1 MKNTI
6 ITFLLFLYHKVKRSH
21 LLRKWIKQLIGSGKI
36 VLDFNGFKMYAG
48 VTSAI
53 ESNIVFN
60 SYNEIKV
67 LELISKLTSK
77 GYDFID
83 IGTNIGIHSMTAAKA
98 NKNIEIFSFEPE
110 SNNFTNFIRNI
121 GLNQFD
127 NIRPFKMGLG
137 NFKGNTFMNINE
149 GWNKGKHSLKV
160 NFQENDKKIT
170 IPVNQLDS
178 FKEYVTGNHLLLKI
192 DVEGFEKEVLEG
204 AKAVVN
210 QVENAVIIIELV
222 TEINS
227 LETCNQIVNLLKE
240 YGFDQIYKI
249 NTENKLAT
257 VQAYEG
263 SADYVFVKG
272 TEASKLLF

>member
-1 MKNTI
+1 MKNS
-6 ITFLLFLYHKVKRSH
+6 ITAFLLFLYHKVKRSH
-21 LLRKWIKQLIGSGKI
+21 LLRKWIKKLIGSGKI
-36 VLDFNGFKMYAG
+36 ALEFNGFKMYAG

-53 ESNIVFN
+53 ESNVVFN

-67 LELISKLTSK
+67 LELISRLASN
-77 GYDFID
+77 GYHFID
-83 IGTNIGIHSMTAAKA
+83 IGANIGIHSMTAAKA
-98 NKNIEIFSFEPE
+98 NPDIEIFSFEPE
-110 SNNFTNFIRNI
+110 SNNFTNFLQNI

-178 FKEYVTGNHLLLKI
+178 FKEYVTGNKLLLKI

-204 AKAVVN
+204 AKAVVS
-210 QVENAVIIIELV
+210 QVENGVIIIELV

-227 LETCNQIVNLLKE
+227 LDTCHEIVNLLNS

-249 NTENKLAT
+249 NTENKLVS

-272 TEASKLLF
+272 TEASQFLF

>member
-1 MKNTI
+1 
-6 ITFLLFLYHKVKRSH
+6 
-21 LLRKWIKQLIGSGKI
+21 
-36 VLDFNGFKMYAG
+36 
-48 VTSAI
+48 
-53 ESNIVFN
+53 
-60 SYNEIKV
+60 
-67 LELISKLTSK
+67 
-77 GYDFID
+77 
-83 IGTNIGIHSMTAAKA
+83 
-98 NKNIEIFSFEPE
+98 
-110 SNNFTNFIRNI
+110 
-121 GLNQFD
+121 
-127 NIRPFKMGLG
+127 
-137 NFKGNTFMNINE
+137 MNINE

-178 FKEYVTGNHLLLKI
+178 FKEYVIGNHLLLKI

-227 LETCNQIVNLLKE
+227 LETCNQIVNLLNE

>member
-1 MKNTI
+1 MKNS
-6 ITFLLFLYHKVKRSH
+6 ITAFLLFLYHKVKRSH
-21 LLRKWIKQLIGSGKI
+21 LLRKWIKKLIGSGKI
-36 VLDFNGFKMYAG
+36 ALEFNGFKMYAG

-53 ESNIVFN
+53 ESNVVFN

-67 LELISKLTSK
+67 LELISRLASN
-77 GYDFID
+77 GYHFID
-83 IGTNIGIHSMTAAKA
+83 IGANIGIHSMTAAKA
-98 NKNIEIFSFEPE
+98 NPDIEIFSFEPE
-110 SNNFTNFIRNI
+110 SNNFTNFLQNI

-178 FKEYVTGNHLLLKI
+178 FKEYVTGNKLLLKI

-204 AKAVVN
+204 AKTVVS
-210 QVENAVIIIELV
+210 QVENGVIIIELV

-227 LETCNQIVNLLKE
+227 LETCHEIVNLLST
-240 YGFDQIYKI
+240 YGFDQMYKI

-257 VQAYEG
+257 VHAYEG

-272 TEASKLLF
+272 TEAPQFLF

>member
-36 VLDFNGFKMYAG
+36 ALDFNGFTMYAG
-48 VTSAI
+48 VNSAI

-67 LELISKLTSK
+67 LELISKFASK
-77 GYDFID
+77 GYHFID
-83 IGTNIGIHSMTAAKA
+83 IGANIGIHSMTAAKA
-98 NKNIEIFSFEPE
+98 NRNIEIFSFEPE
-110 SNNFTNFIRNI
+110 SNNYINFIRNI
-121 GLNQFD
+121 VLNQFE

-160 NFQENDKKIT
+160 NFQENDRKIT

-178 FKEYVTGNHLLLKI
+178 FKEYVTGNQLLLKI

-204 AKAVVN
+204 AKAVIN
-210 QVENAVIIIELV
+210 QVENVVIIIELV

-227 LETCNQIVNLLKE
+227 LETCNEIVNLLKK

-257 VQAYEG
+257 VQTYEG

-272 TEASKLLF
+272 AEASKYLF

>member
-1 MKNTI
+1 MKNTV

-21 LLRKWIKQLIGSGKI
+21 LLRKWIKQLIGSDKI
-36 VLDFNGFKMYAG
+36 ALEFNGFKMYAG

-53 ESNIVFN
+53 ESNVVFN

-67 LELISKLTSK
+67 LALVSKLASK
-77 GYDFID
+77 GYNFID
-83 IGTNIGIHSMTAAKA
+83 IGTNIGIHSLTAAKA
-98 NKNIEIFSFEPE
+98 NNQIDIFSFEPE
-110 SNNFTNFIRNI
+110 PNNFTNFIRNI
-121 GLNQFD
+121 GLNSFD

-170 IPVNQLDS
+170 IPVNQLDC
-178 FKEYVTGNHLLLKI
+178 FKEFIIGNRLLLKI

-204 AKAVVN
+204 AKAVIN
-210 QVENAVIIIELV
+210 QVDNVVIIIELV

-240 YGFDQIYKI
+240 YGFDQVYKI
-249 NTENKLAT
+249 DFENQLAT
-257 VQAYEG
+257 VQTYEG

-272 TEASKLLF
+272 TEASSFLF